1 MDSQVEPTA
10 VLPGAGK
17 GDGIGESTT
26 PSNIEESQVEPMAP
40 GAGGESTTPPMIEVV
55 EEKEGNNASGFAG
68 GGSGSITHGG
78 PGSLKE
84 TPF

>member
-1 MDSQVEPTA
+1 MLVKVTGLVSPLLPPTLRK
-10 VLPGAGK
+10 V
-17 GDGIGESTT
+17 
-26 PSNIEESQVEPMAP
+26 
-40 GAGGESTTPPMIEVV
+40 TTPPMIEVV